1 MYRGFLEYLKGR
13 YITAE
18 EVLLLL
24 CELAEK
30 SSLLRESVLVF
41 DEFTGFTPVQ
51 NRLMRE
57 LLPLASKVMV
67 SVTIDIREDFYH
79 SRGIHELFAMSKKT
93 VEVLQKLAFEL
104 AVAVE
109 EPVVLSPARRSAT
122 GNTQRTFFYG
132 AEFISPQMPR
142 I

>member
-1 MYRGFLEYLKGR
+1 MEQFLSGTKIKEALRCKLADILVMYRGFLEYLKGR

-79 SRGIHELFAMSKKT
+79 SRGIHELFASF
-93 VEVLQKLAFEL
+93 L
-104 AVAVE
+104 
-109 EPVVLSPARRSAT
+109 R
-122 GNTQRTFFYG
+122 
-132 AEFISPQMPR
+132 
-142 I
+142 